1 LLVGV
6 VGGAALQGNDAP
18 EAGVV
23 DVAEPA
29 ADEAPGDA
37 ARPATAPDRVAD
49 SAGFPSV
56 SQAERD
62 RGQVETAGPVVTVNG
77 RPLGGEEESVDDTQ
91 VAAIPA
97 VPETPAAVVPAPIAE
112 PEPVD
117 TQVAVIE
124 PPLPKPRPANLGV
137 QTAPSTGLDYNA
149 IAGAAFGESQ
159 DQIIRLP
166 EREGL
171 APMPGVSEFEA
182 RTNYDPNQDELVGVV
197 GPNGEVVWV
206 YEEQVPNINSRVT
219 VQRQQPQ
226 QPPLGNPFGFIY
238 E

>member
-1 LLVGV
+1 MLLLLVGV

-29 ADEAPGDA
+29 ADEAPGET

-77 RPLGGEEESVDDTQ
+77 RPLGGEEEAVDDTQ

-97 VPETPAAVVPAPIAE
+97 VPETRPAPIAE

-137 QTAPSTGLDYNA
+137 QTAPTPTTGLDYNA
-149 IAGAAFGESQ
+149 IAGAAFGQSQ

-182 RTNYDPNQDELVGVV
+182 RTNYEPNQDELVGVV

-226 QPPLGNPFGFIY
+226 PLGNPFGFIY